1 MGDDEGGFGGIIAFI
16 LIFVVGNAIL
26 YHFTGIFFIPIPR
39 R

>member
-1 MGDDEGGFGGIIAFI
+1 MDDEGGFGGIVIFI

-26 YHFTGIFFIPIPR
+26 YATTGILIIPIR